1 MHATVSQPVVEAD
14 IDVSRP
20 LTPGLVAEIAEACD
34 RVEDAG
40 AGRVLVVR
48 LNGSKAQPAAWP
60 GPARMHLVGKWE
72 NALRRLERIDAL
84 TVGLGAGRCN
94 QACLEVL
101 LATDH
106 RIAGPGM
113 ALDAG
118 TRTDGMWPGTVL
130 YRLVQQV
137 GLATA
142 RRLVLFP
149 GEIDVPALRVAG
161 VLDEVAQD
169 AGAALAAVLKR
180 AAASTGTETAL
191 RRRLLLD
198 AGTVSFEEALGTH
211 LAACDRALR
220 RTGPTKDSK

>member
-1 MHATVSQPVVEAD
+1 MHATISQTVVEAD

-20 LTPGLVAEIAEACD
+20 LTPGLVAEITDACD
-34 RVEDAG
+34 RVEDTG
-40 AGRVLVVR
+40 GGRVLVVR
-48 LNGSKAQPAAWP
+48 LTGSKAAPAAWP
-60 GPARMHLVGKWE
+60 GPAQVHLVGKWE
-72 NALRRLERIDAL
+72 NALRRLERLDAL
-84 TVGLGAGRCN
+84 TVGIGVGRCN

-101 LATDH
+101 LTTDH

-118 TRTDGMWPGTVL
+118 TRTDGMWPGTAL

-149 GEIDVPALRVAG
+149 GETDVPALRVAG
-161 VLDEVAQD
+161 VLDEVTQD

-180 AAASTGTETAL
+180 AADSAGSEAAL

-220 RTGPTKDSK
+220 RTDLTGDGK

>member
-1 MHATVSQPVVEAD
+1 MHATISQTVVEAD
-14 IDVSRP
+14 IDVARP
-20 LTPGLVAEIAEACD
+20 LTPGLVAELADACD

-40 AGRVLVVR
+40 GGRVLVVR
-48 LNGSKAQPAAWP
+48 LTGSKDAPAAWP
-60 GPARMHLVGKWE
+60 GPAQVHLVGKWE
-72 NALRRLERIDAL
+72 NALRRLERLDAL
-84 TVGLGAGRCN
+84 TVGIVAGRCN

-106 RIAGPGM
+106 RVAGPGTT
-113 ALDAG
+113 LDAG
-118 TRTDGMWPGTVL
+118 TRTDGMWPGTAL

-149 GEIDVPALRVAG
+149 GETGVPALHAAG
-161 VLDEVAQD
+161 VLDEVTQD

-180 AAASTGTETAL
+180 AADSAGTEPAL

-198 AGTVSFEEALGTH
+198 AGTVSFEEALGSH

-220 RTGPTKDSK
+220 RTDLTEDGK